1 MVISKKKSSSNEI
14 KISIDPQDFGNGKDS
29 REKSICMKYL
39 IFMNYYG
46 FLFVYAR
53 NNLKSSTVI
62 VYDIHSFLSYL
73 KLTCIRQRFNCLY
86 RTIITLSIRWFT
98 VNPHVNAM

>member
-1 MVISKKKSSSNEI
+1 MVISKKSSSANEI
-14 KISIDPQDFGNGKDS
+14 KISIDPQDFGNEKDS
-29 REKSICMKYL
+29 REKYICMKYL

-62 VYDIHSFLSYL
+62 VYDIHSFYL
-73 KLTCIRQRFNCLY
+73 ISSWLAFVKDSIVYTGQSLPY
-86 RTIITLSIRWFT
+86 R
-98 VNPHVNAM
+98 

>member
-1 MVISKKKSSSNEI
+1 MYGYFAITLNQESYKNGDFEKKSSSNEI
-14 KISIDPQDFGNGKDS
+14 AIVKIAIVKNRQDFVNEKIS
-29 REKSICMKYL
+29 REYYICMKYL

-62 VYDIHSFLSYL
+62 VYDIHSFYL
-73 KLTCIRQRFNCLY
+73 I
-86 RTIITLSIRWFT
+86 SS
-98 VNPHVNAM
+98 